1 MSTSGRWV
9 RNGHYVNIS
18 ASGKS
23 FTAGRVTG
31 VTMSLQAKPTAER
44 RRFAVI
50 TPYYK
55 EEQKVLERCIQ
66 SVRQQTIAAD
76 HFLVS
81 DGFPQGWLDS
91 ANVRH
96 IRLGRAHNDAGN
108 TPRGLGALLA
118 VSEGYDGI
126 GLLDADNWYD
136 EDHIE
141 ECCKAAGAIHAP
153 PADVVFAK
161 RRIFLPDGKPVDV
174 PEESNHVDTSCY
186 WFLPGSFHLLHYWAI
201 MPSGLSPACD
211 TVFNLII
218 SNQSLIIRNTEEI
231 TVNFSSNYEAHYRIA
246 GKPPPR
252 DAKLSV
258 NLDPVIDQIK
268 QLDSNQRELIVR
280 RCGFDIILEMSQN
293 PKLRSRRN

>member
-1 MSTSGRWV
+1 M
-9 RNGHYVNIS
+9 
-18 ASGKS
+18 
-23 FTAGRVTG
+23 
-31 VTMSLQAKPTAER
+31 LQGR
-44 RRFAVI
+44 RR
-50 TPYYK
+50 
-55 EEQKVLERCIQ
+55 
-66 SVRQQTIAAD
+66 D
-76 HFLVS
+76 
-81 DGFPQGWLDS
+81 
-91 ANVRH
+91 
-96 IRLGRAHNDAGN
+96 
-108 TPRGLGALLA
+108 PR
-118 VSEGYDGI
+118 
-126 GLLDADNWYD
+126 
-136 EDHIE
+136 
-141 ECCKAAGAIHAP
+141 P

-161 RRIFLPDGKPVDV
+161 RRIFLPDGEAVEV
-174 PEESNHVDTSCY
+174 LEEPNHVDTSCF

-258 NLDPVIDQIK
+258 NLDTVIDQIK

-293 PKLRSRRN
+293 PKLRSRRNSICFCGSGRKFKHYHGRFAVGQFPERSPGDP